1 MERQK
6 IKIGIV
12 DDHAF
17 FRQGLHMMLARKED
31 FEVVLEAENGK
42 DLFEKIGDPI
52 PDLIL
57 MDIKMPEMDG
67 VQATK
72 EMVKEFPGVYVIAL
86 TMFKEKDYVEDMLKA
101 GAKGF
106 LFKNADEVVIEE
118 AVKKVFREG
127 YYFSENVIQVL

>member
-1 MERQK
+1 MARQK
-6 IKIGIV
+6 IKLGIV

-17 FRQGLHMMLARKED
+17 FRQGLHMMLVRKED
-31 FEVVLEAENGK
+31 FAVVLEAENGK
-42 DLFEKIGDPI
+42 DLFEKMGDPL

-72 EMVKEFPGVYVIAL
+72 EMVKEFPGIYVIAL

-106 LFKNADEVVIEE
+106 LFKNVDEIVIEE
-118 AVKKVFREG
+118 AIKKVFHDG
-127 YYFSENVIQVL
+127 YFFSESVIQIL